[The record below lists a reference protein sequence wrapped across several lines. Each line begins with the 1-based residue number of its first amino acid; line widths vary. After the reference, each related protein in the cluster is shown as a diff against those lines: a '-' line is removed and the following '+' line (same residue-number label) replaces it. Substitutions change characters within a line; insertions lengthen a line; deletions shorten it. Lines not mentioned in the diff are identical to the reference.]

1 MSTNEPDQITWVT
14 AMDAIK
20 RTPVAESE
28 AFFQIPFFRDDR
40 RHITLIDGV
49 KYRAEQFNNDHGAAE
64 LCRRALSQ
72 RKGQ

>member
-1 MSTNEPDQITWVT
+1 MNAPGEITWVT

-20 RTPVAESE
+20 RTPVGESGV
-28 AFFQIPFFRDDR
+28 FLQIPFFRDDR
-40 RHITLIDGV
+40 RHITVIDDA
-49 KYRAEQFNNDHGAAE
+49 KYVAEQFNNDHGAAE